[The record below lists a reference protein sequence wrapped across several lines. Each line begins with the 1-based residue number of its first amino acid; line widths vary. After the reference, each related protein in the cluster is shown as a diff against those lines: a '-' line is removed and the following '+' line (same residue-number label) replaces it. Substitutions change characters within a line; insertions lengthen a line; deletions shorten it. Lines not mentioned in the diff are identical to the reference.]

1 MENYK
6 SEYYNP
12 ETFEKT
18 EIETKIPVDLVEQ
31 IHRDLNTLR
40 GYFVTPTLINPDDK
54 DSVVFGIMD
63 MNDKTMKYKVT
74 ITSSNQST
82 FNQLNEKILY
92 HSICCIHFRNSIN
105 NVHSNCSKQRHCND
119 ILGICRSVLRITIYW
134 LYG

>member
-6 SEYYNP
+6 ADYYNP

-40 GYFVTPTLINPDDK
+40 GYLVTPSLINPDDK

-63 MNDKTMKYKVT
+63 MSDKTMKYKVT
-74 ITSSNQST
+74 ISP
-82 FNQLNEKILY
+82 
-92 HSICCIHFRNSIN
+92 N
-105 NVHSNCSKQRHCND
+105 N
-119 ILGICRSVLRITIYW
+119 
-134 LYG
+134 

>member
-40 GYFVTPTLINPDDK
+40 GYLVTPTLINPDNK

-63 MNDKTMKYKVT
+63 MNDKTLKYKVT
-74 ITSSNQST
+74 ISP
-82 FNQLNEKILY
+82 
-92 HSICCIHFRNSIN
+92 N
-105 NVHSNCSKQRHCND
+105 N
-119 ILGICRSVLRITIYW
+119 
-134 LYG
+134 